1 MNKEKF
7 TLEFDLKSVSINLLW
22 TTISTPSGLEEWF
35 ADKVTISGKKHTF
48 TWSGNSQEAELVG
61 IRTANY
67 VRFKWLEDKNE
78 KYYFE
83 FKITVDDV
91 TGEVG
96 LAITDYAEPD
106 DIEDSK
112 SLWDKQIKGMLHSI
126 GL

>member
-7 TLEFDLKSVSINLLW
+7 TIEFDLKSVSLNLLW

-35 ADKVTISGKKHTF
+35 ADKVTINGKKHTF

-61 IRTANY
+61 IRTGNY

-91 TGEVG
+91 TSEVG
-96 LAITDYAEPD
+96 LAITDFAEPD
-106 DIEDSK
+106 EINDAK
-112 SLWDKQIKGMLHSI
+112 TLWNKQIKDMLHSI